1 MPRRSLTV
9 SFSLAVASIW
19 VALPA
24 YGQSLTGNVGSAAIT
39 AGESAAEIRL
49 GVNDDGDAAAR
60 AHYEY
65 AFTDAYQLR
74 VIGTFS
80 QPDDQDWDF
89 RGLTFENWFQWAKE
103 SKDGAGFNGGLRL
116 AYTFIDGNDPDEAAL
131 RFTFTDKFA
140 DEWEWRANAIAG
152 VELGEDSRSG
162 VDLEA
167 RLQLTRALD
176 MAAFGTTDWRFGAEV
191 FSEFGNSREI
201 PSFDEQAHQIGPV
214 LKASWD
220 NGIYL
225 QSAIRFGLTTGSDD
239 TMFKLFFGREF

>member
-1 MPRRSLTV
+1 MPRRSLTA
-9 SFSLAVASIW
+9 SFSLIIGSIW

-24 YGQSLTGNVGSAAIT
+24 YSQSLTGNVGSAAIT
-39 AGESAAEIRL
+39 AGESAAELRL

-74 VIGTFS
+74 VIGSFS

-89 RGLTFENWFQWAKE
+89 RALTFENWFQWVEE

-116 AYTFIDGNDPDEAAL
+116 AYTFTDGDDPDEAAL

-140 DEWEWRANAIAG
+140 DGWEWRANAIAG
-152 VELGEDSRSG
+152 VELGEDSAGG
-162 VDLEA
+162 VDLET
-167 RLQLTRALD
+167 RFQLTRALD
-176 MAAFGTTDWRFGAEV
+176 MAAFAATDWRFGVEA

-220 NGIYL
+220 NGVYL
-225 QSAIRFGLTTGSDD
+225 QSAVRFGLTSGSDD
-239 TMFKLFFGREF
+239 VMFKLFVGREF